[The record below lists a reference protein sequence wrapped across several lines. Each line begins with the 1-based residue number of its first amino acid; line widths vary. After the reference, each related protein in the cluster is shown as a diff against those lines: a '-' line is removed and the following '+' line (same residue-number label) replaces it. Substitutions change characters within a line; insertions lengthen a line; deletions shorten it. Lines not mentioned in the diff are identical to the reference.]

1 MQAIKHARAAFI
13 LILGVLMAVVG
24 FSAPASAAPY
34 VNTTTTS
41 VSNSHP
47 TAGST
52 ITFSGAGYLAG
63 ESIKITLDGTPIATV
78 IASSSGTFSTKIT
91 LSSALRP
98 GSHTLVATGATSGRT
113 SSTKITLIRGASTGS
128 NSAIPPKASA
138 GLAFTGANAIGV
150 GALGGLLLLG
160 GAAMVLV
167 GKRRKVNA

>member
-1 MQAIKHARAAFI
+1 MQAIKHTRAVFI

-41 VSNSHP
+41 VSNSSP
-47 TAGST
+47 VAGSSF
-52 ITFSGAGYLAG
+52 TFTGTGFVAG
-63 ESIKITLDGTPIATV
+63 ESIAITLDGTPVTSV
-78 IASSSGTFSTKIT
+78 IASSTGTFSTKIT
-91 LSSALRP
+91 LSSKLSA
-98 GSHTLVATGATSGRT
+98 GAHTLLATGATSGPALPT
-113 SSTKITLIRGASTGS
+113 TINVVAATTGS
-128 NSAIPPKASA
+128 NAPIPAPASA

-160 GAAMVLV
+160 GAAMVLI